1 MKDREKQRRSAGFSL
16 AETLLAV
23 IILLLVSGIVA
34 AGMPAAKTAYEKVV
48 LASNAEVMLS
58 SAESALREELGTAWG
73 VQLVSTSKVTYYSAV
88 TGTRSIMTINNEGIW
103 VQEYVQ
109 DDLTPIPTGLISDQ
123 YTASDLTGETTKR
136 ELVHDPGVFF
146 VTAGGFS
153 LSGETVT
160 VSNLAVKSGEAELAK
175 IDSMPIKVFSVA
187 PTTMSDGE

>member
-73 VQLVSTSKVTYYSAV
+73 IQLEGERKVTYYSAV
-88 TGTRSIMTINNEGIW
+88 TGTRSSMIIDNEGIW

-109 DDLTPIPTGLISDQ
+109 DDLTPIPTGFISDQ
-123 YTASDLTGETTKR
+123 YTVTGETTKR
-136 ELVHDPGVFF
+136 ELVHDPGGFF

-187 PTTMSDGE
+187 PTKKSDGE